1 MLLTGYG
8 LFAKLIHLYVSEN
21 CFVVTL
27 CVLCVCLF
35 CCKPDYWVFNILVS
49 PLDKPTVGAFGANN
63 G

>member
-1 MLLTGYG
+1 MGNETFYG
-8 LFAKLIHLYVSEN
+8 DGLSANFV
-21 CFVVTL
+21 VVTL

-35 CCKPDYWVFNILVS
+35 CCKPDYLVFNIIVN